1 MERSATSSKE
11 PPAVV
16 DPSTNIKEGDI
27 VMLEL
32 ADEEEKT
39 VEPVFEIDPEEL
51 RASIREGL
59 APLIMQRTGR
69 VI

>member
-1 MERSATSSKE
+1 
-11 PPAVV
+11 
-16 DPSTNIKEGDI
+16 
-27 VMLEL
+27 MLEL